1 MLIVVSDLHFRDG
14 TAGEHNV
21 STRAFEGIL
30 EDLAAGAK
38 SARAKDVQIVFLGD
52 IFDLLRTE
60 MWFDVPVAH
69 RPWGQPG
76 EPSDTV
82 QEQAARILDAILEH
96 PVNIETFRLLSGGLK
111 ERFPAFPAEPERI
124 YVPGNHDRLCA
135 QFPSLLRKAQEAL
148 GAQPGPALHRYH
160 DPRYGV
166 LARHG
171 QEWDVFNYEAGDS
184 FEDEDYIK
192 VPIGDA
198 ITTEL
203 VARLPYTIMQHP
215 RVKELPAKARHA
227 LRRNLH
233 QIENVRPLHATVRW
247 LFYQVQREKWL
258 RDVIEDAVD
267 EVVDRF
273 NGLWFVRE
281 WYRKH
286 DRWPNPMDKADQLQL
301 VLFLLDKLR
310 VTRMGGLM
318 ALAEA
323 LKGITPR
330 PALEAARS
338 EFAGLEPEIYY
349 LVYGHTHEPVQ
360 VPLEVREGPDG
371 MPQER
376 VYLNAGFWGTRHKET
391 PDGGFVSWKQLS
403 YSIFYDEHEDLE
415 PGQSI
420 RGFPAF
426 ETWSGTLKEDLTWP
440 PVG

>member
-21 STRAFEGIL
+21 STKAFEGIL
-30 EDLAAGAK
+30 EDWAAGAK

-60 MWFDVPVAH
+60 LWFEVPEAH

-76 EPSDTV
+76 ESAEEMET
-82 QEQAARILDAILEH
+82 QAGRILDAILQH
-96 PVNIETFRLLSGGLK
+96 PVNHQTFSLLGGSLK
-111 ERFPAFPAEPERI
+111 DRFPAFPAEPERI
-124 YVPGNHDRLCA
+124 YIPGNHDRLCA
-135 QFPSLLRKAQEAL
+135 QFPALLRKAQEAL

-267 EVVDRF
+267 EVVARF
-273 NGLWFVRE
+273 NNLWFVRE

-318 ALAEA
+318 ALVEA

-330 PALEAARS
+330 PALEAARK
-338 EFAGLEPEIYY
+338 EFSGLEPEIYY

-360 VPLEVREGPDG
+360 VPLEVKEGPDG

-376 VYLNAGFWGTRHKET
+376 VYLNAGCWGTRHKET
-391 PDGGFVSWKQLS
+391 PDGGFISWKQLS
-403 YSIFYDEHEDLE
+403 YTIFYDEGEDLA
-415 PGQSI
+415 PGQKN

-426 ETWSGTLKEDLTWP
+426 ETWSGTLKESLTWP
-440 PVG
+440 PVE